1 MFCHLIRVQ
10 QTSVWTQGSIFEFV
24 HFAPRFCSRIFNQF
38 NIMKHLAE
46 WQFCSW
52 VSITPMKELCSSW
65 SVSGEN
71 EQGAKPVYWPTFTLA
86 HLLGLWKTVSGMTY
100 DDQTTRQTG
109 LQVLPIYH
117 LKWTPRDT
125 TEKHWSERTGE
136 PLERPCRVSGKSWA
150 LVCQNWCPGN
160 DWQHVSNCDGALS
173 GM

>member
-24 HFAPRFCSRIFNQF
+24 HFAPRFCSQIFNQF

-52 VSITPMKELCSSW
+52 VSITPMKELCSR

-117 LKWTPRDT
+117 LKCIPRHNR
-125 TEKHWSERTGE
+125 EA
-136 PLERPCRVSGKSWA
+136 LERENRRASRKAMQGEWKIMGISMPK
-150 LVCQNWCPGN
+150 LMPGQ
-160 DWQHVSNCDGALS
+160 WLATCK
-173 GM
+173 